1 MNGVHDLGGR
11 YGFGHV
17 EPQVSSRAFDERWQ
31 ASVFTILNRL
41 LAIGHA
47 KNVDHFRHAVERID
61 PVSYL
66 TDTYYGRWLG
76 AVETLLV
83 EAGVLTVEEIT
94 GRAVERGADSLA
106 RVAARPSHHPDQFS
120 DPAGPAN
127 VSPPV
132 GAARP
137 GNAEAV
143 FQIGQRVRTR
153 KTNPSGHTRLPSYAL
168 GMCGEVVAQHGEWVF
183 PDTNAH
189 GHGEHP
195 SILYTV
201 AFAGSQLWGSAA
213 EPSTSVR
220 IDLFENYLMK
230 QDD

>member
-11 YGFGHV
+11 YGFGKV
-17 EPQVSSRAFDERWQ
+17 ESQVSSKAFDERWQ
-31 ASVFTILNRL
+31 ASVFTIINRA
-41 LAIGHA
+41 LASGHA

-76 AVETLLV
+76 AAETLLI
-83 EAGVLTVEEIT
+83 EAGVLTVDEVT
-94 GRAVERGADSLA
+94 HRAVEHGASPSA
-106 RVAARPSHHPDQFS
+106 RVAARPADHPDRFPDQA
-120 DPAGPAN
+120 DVVLTP
-127 VSPPV
+127 PPV

-137 GNAEAV
+137 GRAEAV
-143 FQIGQRVRTR
+143 FKVGQRVCTR

-195 SILYTV
+195 CILYTV
-201 AFAGSQLWGSAA
+201 AFAGSDLWGSAT
-213 EPSTSVR
+213 EPGVSVR
-220 IDLFENYLMK
+220 IDLFEHYLVQ